1 MEKIDLHI
9 HTVASDGKL
18 TCDEIIDMAAKKHVD
33 CLSITDH
40 DSVESVTRAIDYG
53 NEKGI
58 SVIPGI
64 EFSVEWKATV
74 HILGYYIDI
83 NNKGIVDACKKIQ
96 NSRMTELIQLIK
108 KLRQLGIQIDIM
120 DIKKQRLDGIKSIA
134 NYMLQHGYGNST
146 DEILNRYLRREG
158 LAYVTRHGLSDKEAI
173 SIIKNAGGVAI
184 LAHPGRIKVAEN
196 ELFRYIDELV
206 DYGLDGIEVYSQ
218 HNKKVNIFEKYC
230 LDRKLLISGGSDFHD
245 SHLEEIGKYKGID
258 IPYKKVYKSIC
269 DIG

>member
-1 MEKIDLHI
+1 
-9 HTVASDGKL
+9 
-18 TCDEIIDMAAKKHVD
+18 
-33 CLSITDH
+33 
-40 DSVESVTRAIDYG
+40 
-53 NEKGI
+53 
-58 SVIPGI
+58 
-64 EFSVEWKATV
+64 
-74 HILGYYIDI
+74 
-83 NNKGIVDACKKIQ
+83 
-96 NSRMTELIQLIK
+96 MTELIQLIK